1 MTQQLPLYQIPMP
14 QPNFVNNPILTP
26 SQQNE
31 LQPIAN
37 NLIASQPQQNYNLP
51 PLQPQLQP
59 DNTVP
64 SFVNNPNLSVQQ
76 KQAML
81 NAQPQQVVADVSPQ
95 SMAVAGAN
103 RHGVDWAG
111 LLGTLGSYVS
121 AAGSAYGT
129 GANPSQGLLNAANAI
144 QKHTQDI
151 QQNLS

>member
-1 MTQQLPLYQIPMP
+1 MAQQLPLYQIPMT

-51 PLQPQLQP
+51 PLQPHLQP

-64 SFVNNPNLSVQQ
+64 SFVNTPNLSVQK

-81 NAQPQQVVADVSPQ
+81 NAQPQQVVANVSPQ
-95 SMAVAGAN
+95 TMAIAGAQ
-103 RHGVDWAG
+103 RKGVD
-111 LLGTLGSYVS
+111 
-121 AAGSAYGT
+121 
-129 GANPSQGLLNAANAI
+129 
-144 QKHTQDI
+144 
-151 QQNLS
+151 